1 MDQPEQSRQLKPDPR
16 TAMQLLIVAIRQ
28 ALPFELDEAQLCRG
42 PCQGCSKKLLEFLD
56 SELCH
61 WQVRLES
68 GASPRLGDIQRLTK
82 QAHKIRRILAHNGL
96 INSPHASN
104 PA

>member
-1 MDQPEQSRQLKPDPR
+1 MKPDLN
-16 TAMQLLIVAIRQ
+16 TAMALLIAQIRQ

-61 WQVRLES
+61 WEFRLQRGES
-68 GASPRLGDIQRLTK
+68 PGFGDLQRLAKT
-82 QAHKIRRILAHNGL
+82 AERIKRVLSKNRIIATE
-96 INSPHASN
+96 
-104 PA
+104 